1 MEVVWSKPALRSLSQ
16 VLDYTIENFG
26 SRQVSIIS
34 EKINQTITRL
44 QFFPLSSAVIE
55 TNYQRELRVAVV
67 VKTLKILYE
76 VSSEKIII
84 HFLWNSNMNIDTV
97 LDKIQTID

>member
-97 LDKIQTID
+97 LDKI